1 MEDYSVYTFSKQE
14 YILYSL
20 RGLFLSSII
29 AYLFYRSILSILLF
43 SPYFILYCKQQKKK
57 CIKTRKWNL
66 NIQFRDAIINIS
78 GALNAGYS
86 IENAIK
92 QSTEDLKL
100 MYEKDSYIVK
110 EFEYM
115 TRQLKNNQTIED
127 VFLDF
132 SNRSKVEDIC
142 NFTEVFIT
150 AKRTGGDLIK
160 IIRRTSNSIS
170 DKIEVKREII
180 TLITAKKFESS
191 IMNFIPLGIILYM
204 WLFSPGFMDPL
215 YGNIKGVVVMS
226 AALVLYGVAYKISQK
241 IIDIEV

>member
-1 MEDYSVYTFSKQE
+1 
-14 YILYSL
+14 
-20 RGLFLSSII
+20 
-29 AYLFYRSILSILLF
+29 
-43 SPYFILYCKQQKKK
+43 
-57 CIKTRKWNL
+57 
-66 NIQFRDAIINIS
+66 
-78 GALNAGYS
+78 
-86 IENAIK
+86 
-92 QSTEDLKL
+92 